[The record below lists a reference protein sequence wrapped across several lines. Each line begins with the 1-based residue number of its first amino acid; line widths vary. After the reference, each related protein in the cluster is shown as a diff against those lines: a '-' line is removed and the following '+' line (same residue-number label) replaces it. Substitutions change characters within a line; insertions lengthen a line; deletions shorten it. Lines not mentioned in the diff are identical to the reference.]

1 MTPQRGYSV
10 YAEPIRVSRQARRD
24 KISFIFLDWQSDIIL
39 VARLCLRLNEASDAS
54 TPELTI

>member
-1 MTPQRGYSV
+1 MKPQRGYSV
-10 YAEPIRVSRQARRD
+10 YAELIRVSRQARRD